1 MGEAHNREFRIRFMP
16 KSKSFQL
23 VGGYMVVSDNV
34 WSVRE
39 IRFSGRSE
47 MLRFNNLVRMGQVGS
62 ANEFLPVHFNID
74 ATFRLLGNVIDGSY
88 TAVLDYKEIV
98 RKTRLL
104 CGTGQKANMT
114 CRNLI
119 LC

>member
-1 MGEAHNREFRIRFMP
+1 
-16 KSKSFQL
+16 
-23 VGGYMVVSDNV
+23 
-34 WSVRE
+34 
-39 IRFSGRSE
+39 
-47 MLRFNNLVRMGQVGS
+47 MGQVGS

-104 CGTGQKANMT
+104 CGTGQKSKYDLSESYTLLTDTNAYRRDTAHFNKLRPIPLT
-114 CRNLI
+114 SHEKKAV
-119 LC
+119 

>member
-1 MGEAHNREFRIRFMP
+1 
-16 KSKSFQL
+16 
-23 VGGYMVVSDNV
+23 
-34 WSVRE
+34 
-39 IRFSGRSE
+39 

-74 ATFRLLGNVIDGSY
+74 ATFCLLGNVIDGSY
-88 TAVLDYKEIV
+88 TAVLDYKEI
-98 RKTRLL
+98 R
-104 CGTGQKANMT
+104 TGQKANTT